1 MTSSEEELASKKR
14 PRTSISTTQGSN
26 GAKKARGRPRVDTQ
40 DATAT
45 EVRTLNHSPAVDWFT
60 ELFSAPRLYVLGDGG
75 FAVSVNAFIP
85 HSHI

>member
-1 MTSSEEELASKKR
+1 M
-14 PRTSISTTQGSN
+14 
-26 GAKKARGRPRVDTQ
+26 DTQ